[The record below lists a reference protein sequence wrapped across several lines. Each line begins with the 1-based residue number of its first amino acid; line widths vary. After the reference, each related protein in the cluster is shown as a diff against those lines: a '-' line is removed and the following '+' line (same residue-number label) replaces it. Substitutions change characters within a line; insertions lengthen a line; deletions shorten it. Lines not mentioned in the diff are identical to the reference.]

1 MDAVLFSSFIPLES
15 RLHRSF
21 VHHQQPRPIKI
32 YFSLS
37 PSLSLSCTMLLL
49 PPPQFSPLKA
59 MPMTGSAPK
68 TNDRLLKT
76 KPDRVYSKNKTRQN
90 YAKVQQLKP
99 MGRVG

>member
-1 MDAVLFSSFIPLES
+1 ML
-15 RLHRSF
+15 
-21 VHHQQPRPIKI
+21 
-32 YFSLS
+32 
-37 PSLSLSCTMLLL
+37 LLL

-99 MGRVG
+99 MAGCIYLHPY